1 MQFERNLA
9 SSACSMKYSSHV
21 GLSKELLTAKMAF
34 PIIYEFETM
43 ILRQIFKK
51 YSDNDILRSK
61 INRSLVNFEAGGHMK
76 NLWLTR
82 WQNGLKMVSYPNK
95 NFLMLYHS

>member
-9 SSACSMKYSSHV
+9 SSACNIKYSSHV

-43 ILRQIFKK
+43 VLRQIFKK

-61 INRSLVNFEAGGHMK
+61 INGSLVNFEADIHEK
-76 NLWLTR
+76 SLVNKIAKWAKD
-82 WQNGLKMVSYPNK
+82 GLISQQEFFNA
-95 NFLMLYHS
+95 LSS